1 MYIRCRIC
9 NSEIEERIDAILFQ
23 VIPYGDGSGEYS
35 YEICVKCYNKLLRTI
50 ENMRAEAHYE

>member
-35 YEICVKCYNKLLRTI
+35 YDPFIF
-50 ENMRAEAHYE
+50 